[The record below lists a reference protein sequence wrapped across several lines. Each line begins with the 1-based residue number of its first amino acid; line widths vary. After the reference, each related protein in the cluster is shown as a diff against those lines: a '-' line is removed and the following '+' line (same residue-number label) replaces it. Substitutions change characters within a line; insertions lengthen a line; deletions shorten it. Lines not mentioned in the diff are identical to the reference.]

1 MKTGT
6 APSPCPGWTDK
17 GMGGPGTFRGPPP
30 HAGDNSTIQSNT
42 SLSPHPRAHPAE
54 ACERARPTSSLADPL
69 PRRARLVVRGGMWQT
84 LTDPLARQGE
94 ALAERPETSLPSP
107 PSRPGGGCGHL
118 GLRLPHTPHRAPRRD
133 FSGKSSLFPTRSP
146 PHCAQGQGSGF
157 SCTSRIL
164 NTSPLPYRVRGPYPA
179 SRSPRP
185 SSPFAHRTRKHSHLA
200 RRDDKATSPVA
211 RRTRPRQR
219 TGLHHQLDSPVA
231 RRTKPAWRQG
241 PHLASGLRRR
251 GLPRFSSVPKRT
263 KSTHFQP
270 TL

>member
-1 MKTGT
+1 M
-6 APSPCPGWTDK
+6 
-17 GMGGPGTFRGPPP
+17 
-30 HAGDNSTIQSNT
+30 
-42 SLSPHPRAHPAE
+42 
-54 ACERARPTSSLADPL
+54 
-69 PRRARLVVRGGMWQT
+69 RGGMWQT
-84 LTDPLARQGE
+84 LTDPPARPGE

-219 TGLHHQLDSPVA
+219 PGLHHQLDSPVA